1 MYAQRYHS
9 VLQHVLAR
17 LAVQKENITQIKKK
31 KKKLYQQ
38 CEFFPADFDSLLLAG
53 YCQATDC

>member
-31 KKKLYQQ
+31 KKNFTNNVNFFQQILILY
-38 CEFFPADFDSLLLAG
+38 F
-53 YCQATDC
+53 